1 MRRPRH
7 DEGGDLVGNRGRR
20 NGKQRE
26 PPCHRGR
33 KRNLHPGRAAPR
45 YVGGAEEGTAPQN
58 LYATAYSRL
67 RLVMVS
73 FVVIGFPLIES
84 PNWKGLELPQE

>member
-7 DEGGDLVGNRGRR
+7 DEGQELVGTHRGR

-33 KRNLHPGRAAPR
+33 KRNLPPGREAPICD
-45 YVGGAEEGTAPQN
+45 GGAEEGTAPQN

-73 FVVIGFPLIES
+73 FVVIGVPLIES